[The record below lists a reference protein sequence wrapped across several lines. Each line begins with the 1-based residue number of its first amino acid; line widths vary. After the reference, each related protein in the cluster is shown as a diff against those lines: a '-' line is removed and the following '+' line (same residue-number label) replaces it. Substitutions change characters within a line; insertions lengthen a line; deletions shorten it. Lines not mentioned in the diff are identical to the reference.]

1 MVSACLGSEEAAARS
16 ASQKQLGVPTK
27 ERPRY
32 SVPEKASDLNDKAAR
47 GAKAQLN
54 KQFAKTARSITPP
67 PGVDASNWAQSQA
80 MLVYCDTMSDP
91 RRRSGTAKDRNIV
104 SREAAR
110 VAKPNV
116 TLCMARGGID
126 ESRVVM
132 EQLLKTGR
140 YDDLVRARH
149 EVIRQHE
156 QQELAPANDGVN
168 LTVADNGDALLA
180 MQEAHLEERAAA
192 EKERS
197 PDDIA
202 NDAKVGAVQEQFTFD
217 QLDAEAGAM
226 C

>member
-1 MVSACLGSEEAAARS
+1 MFGQRGGCGEIGIAEAA
-16 ASQKQLGVPTK
+16 GVLPTK
-27 ERPRY
+27 ERRRY

-54 KQFAKTARSITPP
+54 NQFAKTARSITPP
-67 PGVDASNWAQSQA
+67 LGVDSSNWATSQA
-80 MLVYCDTMSDP
+80 MLVYCDTLSAP

-116 TLCMARGGID
+116 TLFMARGGING
-126 ESRVVM
+126 SRVVM

-140 YDDLVRARH
+140 YDDLVRARY
-149 EVIRQHE
+149 EVMQQHE

-168 LTVADNGDALLA
+168 LTVADDGDALLA

-197 PDDIA
+197 PVDIA
-202 NDAKVGAVQEQFTFD
+202 NDAKVGAVQDQFTFD
-217 QLDAEAGAM
+217 
-226 C
+226 